1 MRTFTIQ
8 AVPIVLEVFPGV
20 WMPSPNGLFY
30 ANHLEVAPGERIIDI
45 GTGSGILAIWAA
57 KAGAVAHATDTD
69 ERAVR
74 AARHNAGLNAVSV
87 MLDHGELFGSLPG
100 PFDAIF
106 ANLPNE
112 IVAPA
117 HLAELALDD
126 QRVLGGGPDG
136 NAALLALLDAAPP
149 YMHATSRLYLA
160 VHSLTNYQRTL
171 RHALARYRLCLR
183 GLAELPAKAFV
194 AAHAAF
200 YRRLQ
205 SAGTIALGERQGA
218 FFTVAYVY
226 ELRLGPAAGTQSDAH
241 LARGLS

>member
-8 AVPIVLEVFPGV
+8 AVPIVLEEFPGV

-74 AARHNAGLNAVSV
+74 AARHNAELNAVSV
-87 MLDHGELFGSLPG
+87 RLDHGELFGSFQG

-117 HLAELALDD
+117 HLAELAPDD
-126 QRVLGGGPDG
+126 QRVLAGGPDG
-136 NAALLALLDAAPP
+136 NAALLALLEAAHT

-160 VHSLTNYQRTL
+160 VHSLTNYQQTL
-171 RHALARYRLCLR
+171 RHALARYRVCLR
-183 GLAELPAKAFV
+183 GMAELPAKPFV
-194 AAHAAF
+194 AAHAPF

-205 SAGTIALGERQGA
+205 SAGTIALIERQGA
-218 FFTVAYVY
+218 FFTVGYVY
-226 ELRLGPAAGTQSDAH
+226 ELRLGAAGGTQ
-241 LARGLS
+241 